1 MENQTPHPDTINAL
15 RYGADASFAMLAGIQ
30 LDVFTP
36 LSNGPLTAEQIA
48 EFIGVGSTRLPLL
61 LYALVAAGLLTEQ
74 HGKFANTPESQHFL
88 VKGAPAYVGNMYGQI
103 ASQWSA
109 KLKTAASIRTG
120 HPQAHVDFSQSPR
133 EEVEA
138 LLRRINV
145 RTVATAQA
153 LLEHYDFSSA
163 QTLVDVGGGGGGL
176 ALIITKACPHLQAT
190 VVELP
195 EVTPITQKIV
205 DEEEGAER
213 VTILAAD
220 AASAPL
226 TGSYDIAVLQRV
238 LQVLSPEDARQVV
251 CNTGAAI
258 NPGGTIYIVG
268 QILDDSRTSP
278 ISAVAANLTWINLY
292 TAGESYTEYEHRIW
306 LSEAGFVDIERA
318 NFFVAEGLGVMTAR
332 KRG

>member
-1 MENQTPHPDTINAL
+1 
-15 RYGADASFAMLAGIQ
+15 
-30 LDVFTP
+30 
-36 LSNGPLTAEQIA
+36 
-48 EFIGVGSTRLPLL
+48 
-61 LYALVAAGLLTEQ
+61 VAAGLLTEQ
-74 HGKFANTPESQHFL
+74 NGKFANTSESQHFL

-109 KLKTAASIRTG
+109 KLKTAESIRTG

-153 LLEHYDFSSA
+153 LLERYDFSLA

-213 VTILAAD
+213 VTVLAAD
-220 AASAPL
+220 AASAPIP
-226 TGSYDIAVLQRV
+226 GAYDIAVLQRV

-251 CNTGAAI
+251 FNTGTAI

-292 TAGESYTEYEHRIW
+292 TEGESYTESEHRIW

-318 NFFVAEGLGVMTAR
+318 NFFVAEGLGVMAAR